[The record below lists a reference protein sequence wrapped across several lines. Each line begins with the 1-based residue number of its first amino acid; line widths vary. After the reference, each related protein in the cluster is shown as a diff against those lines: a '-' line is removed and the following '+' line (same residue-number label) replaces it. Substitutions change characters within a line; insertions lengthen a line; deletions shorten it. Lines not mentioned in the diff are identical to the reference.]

1 MLTDPSLDIQGAI
14 VAAVKTAT
22 AATVSNRVYDAAPAS
37 PTFPYI
43 TIGDGQVAP
52 ELGEQTN
59 SADTIIQIDV
69 WSRAVGYPE
78 AKSIAKT
85 IISALHDA
93 NLTVPN
99 NKNVSILFETANY
112 LRDPDGLTRHAAL
125 TFSIQTDAA

>member
-22 AATVSNRVYDAAPAS
+22 SSTVSGRVYDSVPTS
-37 PTFPYI
+37 PTFPYV
-43 TIGDGQVAP
+43 TLGNGDVTP

-59 SADTIIQIDV
+59 AADITMQIDV
-69 WSRAVGYPE
+69 WSRGVGFGE
-78 AKSIAKT
+78 AKTIAKS

-93 NLTVPN
+93 DLTVPN
-99 NKNVSILFETANY
+99 NKNVSILFQTANY

-125 TFSIQTDAA
+125 NFQIQTDAS